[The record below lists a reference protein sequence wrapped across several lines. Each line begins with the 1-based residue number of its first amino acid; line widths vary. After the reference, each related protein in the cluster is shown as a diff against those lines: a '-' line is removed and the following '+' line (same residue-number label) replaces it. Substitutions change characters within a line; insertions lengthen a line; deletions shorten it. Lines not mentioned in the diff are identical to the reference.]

1 MYASAEDLRKRLGA
15 SVFDE
20 IYASSEPDG
29 DEWSGD
35 LESAEAEIDGVL
47 ALRYRLPLQQR
58 RTLQLLKDWTLT
70 LAEERAYARAAG
82 GSFSDKVKERAAQV
96 RKYLEDIRTGQFL
109 LSGESENDYGV
120 FTLHKSDPEVFGR
133 GNMEGF

>member
-20 IYASSEPDG
+20 IYASGGADG
-29 DEWSGD
+29 DEWFGD
-35 LESAEAEIDGVL
+35 LESAGAEIDGVL

-82 GSFSDKVKERAAQV
+82 GSFSDKIKERATQV

-109 LSGESENDYGV
+109 LSGETENDYGV

>member
-20 IYASSEPDG
+20 IYASGGADG

-70 LAEERAYARAAG
+70 LAEERAYARVAG
-82 GSFSDKVKERAAQV
+82 GSFSDKIKERAAQV